1 MFSSWFG
8 KNKTVRRDAD
18 DPTKLQ
24 VGDVIELSGSYGLPS
39 ELRGARFTIHKV
51 STYEFEE
58 GIDVEFQLKGA
69 ALFTLFLSV
78 EDNDGDI
85 LLKFSRKVERKQV
98 GEIFDLN
105 DFSQIFESDE
115 SCRLNAKKSPEFDN
129 WLSEAYI
136 QTCQEVQAFY
146 YEDWDLRKKNQGRDY
161 EEDEEELRY
170 FELKSDDGRHFIE
183 IEVWDGGETDV
194 SLTLTLPAY
203 ELEGIYPAEETQE
216 NNGW

>member
-8 KNKTVRRDAD
+8 KKQSVRRDLD

-24 VGDVIELSGSYGLPS
+24 EGDVIELSGSFGLPS
-39 ELRGARFTIHKV
+39 ELRGARFTIHKI

-58 GIDVEFQLKGA
+58 GIDVEYQLKGA
-69 ALFTLFLSV
+69 TLFTLFLTV

-98 GEIFDLN
+98 GDIFDLD
-105 DFSQIFESDE
+105 DFAQIFEGDE
-115 SCRLNAKKSPEFDN
+115 PCRLNTKSTTGFEN
-129 WLSEAYI
+129 WIADAYI

-146 YEDWDLRKKNQGRDY
+146 YEDWDLRKKHQGRDY

-170 FELKSDDGRHFIE
+170 YELKSDDGRHFVE
-183 IEVWDGGETDV
+183 IEVWDGGDTDV
-194 SLTLTLPAY
+194 SLTLALPAY
-203 ELEGIYPAEETQE
+203 ELEGIYPAEEKQDTG
-216 NNGW
+216 GW